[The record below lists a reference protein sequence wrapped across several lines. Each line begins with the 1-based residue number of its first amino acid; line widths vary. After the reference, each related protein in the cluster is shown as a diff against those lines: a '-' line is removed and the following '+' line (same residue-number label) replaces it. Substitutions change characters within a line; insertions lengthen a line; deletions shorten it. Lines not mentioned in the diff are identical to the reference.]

1 MLDELQRLALETVQ
15 LNKQALIFLP
25 SRASA
30 EKTAEDVAKV
40 LQFHLPELAETVEK
54 ALSNPTKQCQRLA
67 SCIRKGVAFHH
78 AGLVAKQ
85 RELIED
91 EFRSGKIKII
101 CATPTLAAGVSTP
114 AFRVII
120 KSLKRFSGNWGM
132 DWIPVLEYLQMAG
145 RAGRPE
151 YEKFGEAIVI
161 AKDEKEKKEIY
172 TRYICGQPEAIY
184 SKLAVEPVLRTH
196 LLSLIATGH
205 IRDEKSMNDFF
216 SATFW
221 AHQYSDFTELANIM
235 ERMLQLLETWQF
247 VMTGKMQSNAGEF
260 VAASQMEA
268 RKTAL
273 RATLLGKRVSELYLD
288 PLTAR
293 HLLDCQAAFQKK
305 NQEKKSQNNQE
316 KSEVFPLLFMISHT
330 LEMRPL
336 LRIKSKE
343 EEKIQ
348 QELNQRYATLLEDEP
363 SAYDAEYEEFLFAFK
378 TALFLD
384 AWIQE
389 RDEDYLLETFDVR
402 PGEVR
407 AKLEIADWLLYAS
420 EELGKLQELREAVR
434 ELRKLR
440 LRVKY
445 GAKEELLP
453 LLKLKGIGR
462 VRARKLFQHGLR
474 DLGDIKKAD
483 LATVN
488 QLLGKALA
496 EDIKKQVGE
505 ETLEI
510 PKGTRKGQMS
520 LEKF

>member
-30 EKTAEDVAKV
+30 EKTAEDIAKI
-40 LQFHLPELAETVEK
+40 LQFHLPELAETVER

-91 EFRSGKIKII
+91 EFRSGKVKII

-172 TRYICGQPEAIY
+172 TRYICGKPEAIY

-196 LLSLIATGH
+196 LLSLIATGN
-205 IRDEKSMNDFF
+205 IRDEQSMTEFF

-221 AHQYSDFTELANIM
+221 AHQYSDFTELENIM
-235 ERMLQLLETWQF
+235 GRMLQLLETWQF
-247 VMTGKMQSNAGEF
+247 VMTGKAKSVTGEF
-260 VAASQMEA
+260 IAASKLEE

-273 RATLLGKRVSELYLD
+273 HATLLGKRASELYLD

-293 HLLDCQAAFQKK
+293 HLLDCLAAFQK
-305 NQEKKSQNNQE
+305 NNPGEKKQE
-316 KSEVFPLLFMISHT
+316 KSDAFPLLFMISHT

-348 QELNQRYATLLEDEP
+348 QELNQRYETLLEDEP
-363 SAYDAEYEEFLFAFK
+363 SAYDAEYEDFLLAFK
-378 TALFLD
+378 TAQFLD

-389 RDEDYLLETFDVR
+389 RDEEYLLETFDVR

-420 EELGKLQELREAVR
+420 EELGKLQDLREAVR

-462 VRARKLFQHGLR
+462 IRARKLFLHGLR

-496 EDIKKQVGE
+496 DDIKRQVGE
-505 ETLEI
+505 VIIEI
-510 PKGTRKGQMS
+510 PKGTRKGQVS

>member
-30 EKTAEDVAKV
+30 EKTAEDIAKV

-67 SCIRKGVAFHH
+67 SCITKGVAFHH

-91 EFRSGKIKII
+91 EFRSGKVKII

-120 KSLKRFSGNWGM
+120 KSLKRFSANWGM

-172 TRYICGQPEAIY
+172 TRYICGKPEEIY

-196 LLSLIATGH
+196 LLSLIATGS
-205 IRDEKSMNDFF
+205 IRDEKSMKDFF

-221 AHQYSDFTELANIM
+221 AHQYSDFTELENIM
-235 ERMLQLLETWQF
+235 NRMLQRLETWQF
-247 VMTGKMQSNAGEF
+247 VTTGKTKKSTGEF
-260 VAASQMEA
+260 IAARELEEQ
-268 RKTAL
+268 KTAL
-273 RATLLGKRVSELYLD
+273 HATQMGKRVSELYLD

-293 HLLDCQAAFQKK
+293 HLLDSLAAFQRNDQKK
-305 NQEKKSQNNQE
+305 KQERSD
-316 KSEVFPLLFMISHT
+316 VFPLLFMICHT

-348 QELNQRYATLLEDEP
+348 EELNQRYETLLEKEP

-378 TALFLD
+378 TTLFLD
-384 AWIQE
+384 TWIQE

-462 VRARKLFQHGLR
+462 IRARKLFLHGIR

-483 LATVN
+483 LATVH

-505 ETLEI
+505 ETIEI
-510 PKGTRKGQMS
+510 PKGTRKGQVS